1 MFFPPIPLATIPY
14 LPRGIITIGKLVH
27 DADRLYGGGLI
38 DAYLASVIQPDP
50 GWPKEPVMGL
60 PFEPV
65 EPIQSQQ
72 GWTVAILE
80 ALGKSAAF
88 NAQAA
93 KWTAWAVGLS
103 SVSAVLGAVGS
114 IAH

>member
-1 MFFPPIPLATIPY
+1 MAHLISVASYGCIAFAVAVFGVGMRA
-14 LPRGIITIGKLVH
+14 
-27 DADRLYGGGLI
+27 ARLW
-38 DAYLASVIQPDP
+38 YLASVIQPDP